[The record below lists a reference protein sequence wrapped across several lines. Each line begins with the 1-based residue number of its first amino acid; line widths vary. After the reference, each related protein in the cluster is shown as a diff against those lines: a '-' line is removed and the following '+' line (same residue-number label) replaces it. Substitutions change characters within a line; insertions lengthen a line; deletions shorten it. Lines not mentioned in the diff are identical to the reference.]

1 MISFYRPTKKRFKIL
16 CEKKA
21 FPSDQYALESQ
32 VNLHQLKAEDCI
44 IEIGPR
50 DGEETIRNEDIVQ
63 KIEEIG
69 EELFD
74 QWSANNL
81 DEGEAYA
88 EFMFMRFASDDLKQQ
103 YNEYYG
109 YIEGDEFLLWC

>member
-1 MISFYRPTKKRFKIL
+1 M
-16 CEKKA
+16 
-21 FPSDQYALESQ
+21 
-32 VNLHQLKAEDCI
+32 AEQFIDTVAEHI
-44 IEIGPR
+44 TGAM
-50 DGEETIRNEDIVQ
+50 Q
-63 KIEEIG
+63 QEIG

-88 EFMFMRFASDDLKQQ
+88 EYMFMKFASPELKQQ

-109 YIEGDEFLLWC
+109 YIEGDEFLL

>member
-1 MISFYRPTKKRFKIL
+1 M
-16 CEKKA
+16 
-21 FPSDQYALESQ
+21 
-32 VNLHQLKAEDCI
+32 AEQFID
-44 IEIGPR
+44 
-50 DGEETIRNEDIVQ
+50 TIAEHITGAIQ
-63 KIEEIG
+63 QEIG

-109 YIEGDEFLLWC
+109 YIEGDEYCL

>member
-1 MISFYRPTKKRFKIL
+1 M
-16 CEKKA
+16 
-21 FPSDQYALESQ
+21 
-32 VNLHQLKAEDCI
+32 AEQFID
-44 IEIGPR
+44 
-50 DGEETIRNEDIVQ
+50 TIAEHITGAMQ
-63 KIEEIG
+63 QEIG

-88 EFMFMRFASDDLKQQ
+88 EFMFMRFASPELKQQ

-109 YIEGDEFLLWC
+109 YIEGDEFLL

>member
-1 MISFYRPTKKRFKIL
+1 M
-16 CEKKA
+16 
-21 FPSDQYALESQ
+21 
-32 VNLHQLKAEDCI
+32 AEQFID
-44 IEIGPR
+44 
-50 DGEETIRNEDIVQ
+50 TIAEHITGAMQ
-63 KIEEIG
+63 QEIG

-109 YIEGDEFLLWC
+109 YIEGDEYLL

>member
-1 MISFYRPTKKRFKIL
+1 M
-16 CEKKA
+16 
-21 FPSDQYALESQ
+21 QQ
-32 VNLHQLKAEDCI
+32 
-44 IEIGPR
+44 
-50 DGEETIRNEDIVQ
+50 
-63 KIEEIG
+63 EIG

-88 EFMFMRFASDDLKQQ
+88 EYMFMKFASPELKQQ

-109 YIEGDEFLLWC
+109 YIEGDEFLL

>member
-1 MISFYRPTKKRFKIL
+1 M
-16 CEKKA
+16 
-21 FPSDQYALESQ
+21 
-32 VNLHQLKAEDCI
+32 AEQFIDTVAEHI
-44 IEIGPR
+44 TGAM
-50 DGEETIRNEDIVQ
+50 Q
-63 KIEEIG
+63 QEIG

-88 EFMFMRFASDDLKQQ
+88 EWQFMKYASDDLKQQ

-109 YIEGDEFLLWC
+109 YIEGDEYLL